1 MTGRIPLAQ
10 VISSKQGAVGTIV
23 LSNPPKYNAMSL
35 DMWMEL
41 PRAIEAFDSDPQV
54 RVIVLEGEGE
64 KAFVSGSDI
73 SQFESQRTGLQA
85 TERYNAAV
93 EEAHLAAGRCSKPV
107 IAKIRGICI
116 GGGVGLAASCDV
128 RLCADDARFRI
139 PAARI
144 GIGYPTAGIARLLP
158 LLGPQSTMDI
168 LFSARFFTAAEALR
182 MGLVAQVFPATGFAA
197 EADAWVALIAQNAPL
212 TLRAIKLAIADT
224 LARPGAA
231 PSAEVLAAIA
241 ACFASSDYKEGTR
254 AFAEKRV
261 PLFEGS

>member
-1 MTGRIPLAQ
+1 MAQ
-10 VISSKQGAVGTIV
+10 LSPRKNGAVGTLV
-23 LSNPPKYNAMSL
+23 LSNPEKYNAMSF
-35 DMWMEL
+35 DMWDGL
-41 PRAIEAFDSDPQV
+41 PAAIAAFDADPDV
-54 RVIVLEGEGE
+54 RVVVLEGEGE

-73 SQFESQRTGLQA
+73 SQFATQRTGPEA
-85 TERYNAAV
+85 TERYNRAV
-93 EEAHLAAGRCSKPV
+93 EEAHLAAERCSKPV

-158 LLGPQSTMDI
+158 LLGPQNTMDI
-168 LFSARFFTAAEALR
+168 LLSARFFDAREALR
-182 MGLVAQVFPATGFAA
+182 IGLVAHVYPA
-197 EADAWVALIAQNAPL
+197 ADFDAKADEWIALVAQNAPL
-212 TLRAIKLAIADT
+212 TLKAVKLATYDA

-231 PSAEVLAAIA
+231 PSAEVEAALA
-241 ACFASSDYKEGTR
+241 ACFASDDYKEGQR

-261 PLFEGS
+261 PAFEGR